1 MSRYRFFQPVQVRY
15 GDLDPQGHVNNAR
28 FVTYLEL
35 ARVGYIRELG
45 LWDGK
50 SFLDVGFI
58 IARLEMDF
66 LAPILI
72 TDSVRIGVRI
82 TRLGGK
88 SLDMTYRM
96 EDPDSGKAYAEAL
109 TVLVGYD
116 YQLSRTRE
124 LPDHWRNTVAAY
136 EEIPR
141 RTPGK
146 GAS

>member
-1 MSRYRFFQPVQVRY
+1 
-15 GDLDPQGHVNNAR
+15 
-28 FVTYLEL
+28 
-35 ARVGYIRELG
+35 
-45 LWDGK
+45 
-50 SFLDVGFI
+50 
-58 IARLEMDF
+58 
-66 LAPILI
+66 
-72 TDSVRIGVRI
+72 
-82 TRLGGK
+82 
-88 SLDMTYRM
+88 M